1 MAFKNYD
8 VFIIGTG
15 TAGKNVAKDCVATG
29 LKVGI
34 ADNREY
40 GGTCANRGCDPKKVL
55 IGISEVLNKASKLKG
70 KGISKLPEVS
80 WEDAMKFKETF
91 VDAVPAYTEKELG
104 KLGIDLYHQSPRFL
118 DENTLSVE
126 GKTIT
131 AKKIVI
137 ATGQVPME
145 LKIPGRE
152 HALVSDDFLNL
163 KSLPETLLF
172 IGAGYI
178 GMEFA
183 HMAARFGVK
192 VTIMDYAPR
201 PLLNF
206 DKDMVKHILKAS
218 EELGIKFIF
227 DAEVVGIE
235 KLQKNY
241 RVKAMQDDKEI
252 SATAGMV
259 FNTAGRVPSVQDL
272 DLEKGKVEF
281 SNQGIVVNEFLQ
293 NTTNKNVYVCGDVS
307 ASEGLPLTPLSS
319 EEARIVSH
327 NILSNNNPEKVNYPP
342 QPSAVFTLPNL
353 ASVGLSEEEAK
364 EKGLDFTV
372 EHKLVPHWFN
382 AKRINE
388 EFYAYK
394 TLVDNKTG
402 QILGAHLI
410 GPDAAEVINLFSMAM
425 YAKMKHSDFKKMIF
439 AYPSW
444 GNDVKGMV

>member
-1 MAFKNYD
+1 MAYKDYD

-15 TAGKNVAKDCVATG
+15 TAGKNVAKDCIAAG

-55 IGISEVLNKASKLKG
+55 IGITEVLDKASKLKG
-70 KGISKLPEVS
+70 KGITKIPELS
-80 WEDAMKFKETF
+80 WEDAMAFKETF
-91 VDAVPAYTEKELG
+91 VDAVPAHTEKAL
-104 KLGIDLYHQSPRFL
+104 KRLGIDLYHQSPRFL
-118 DENTLSVE
+118 EENTLSVE

-145 LKIPGRE
+145 LNIPGRE
-152 HALVSDDFLNL
+152 HALISDDFLNL
-163 KSLPETLLF
+163 KSLPETMLF

-183 HMAARFGVK
+183 HIAARFGVK
-192 VTIMDYAPR
+192 VTMMDFAPR

-206 DKDMVKHILKAS
+206 DKDMVNYLLEAS
-218 EELGIKFIF
+218 EELGIKFILN
-227 DAEVVGIE
+227 AEATGIE
-235 KLQKNY
+235 KLQKNF
-241 RVKAMQDDKEI
+241 RVNAKQDGQEI
-252 SATAGMV
+252 SATAAMV
-259 FNTAGRVPSVQDL
+259 FNTAGRIPSIQDL
-272 DLEKGKVEF
+272 DLENGNVEY
-281 SNQGIVVNEFLQ
+281 SKEGIVVNKYLQ
-293 NTTNKNVYVCGDVS
+293 STTNKNVFACGDVS
-307 ASEGLPLTPLSS
+307 ASKGLPLTPLSS
-319 EEARIVSH
+319 EEARIVSK
-327 NILSNNNPEKVNYPP
+327 NIRNNNTQEKVNYPP

-353 ASVGLSEEEAK
+353 ASLGLTEEEAK
-364 EKGLDFTV
+364 EQKLNFTV
-372 EHKLVPHWFN
+372 EHKRVPDWFN

-388 EFYAYK
+388 KSYAYK

-402 QILGAHLI
+402 QILGAHIL
-410 GPDAAEVINLFSMAM
+410 GPEAAEVINLFSMAM

-439 AYPSW
+439 TYPSW